1 MSIAAFLRSV
11 TPHTTAWMVMAF
23 LFAITSVASSQSQP
37 RDTTP
42 ATLPSGPAS
51 ESLSQWQPTVD
62 HTTCAD
68 TDNLGDDLQELLAM
82 IDDEVRRA
90 HELSVTEETRYGE
103 ELFEEMLRTPES
115 MLYGRLDPPQ
125 FEADRRYVEAVG
137 RSLLTNLRRQ
147 GIDYRF
153 HLLLSD
159 EVNAFALPGG
169 HIIITTA
176 MLYRPDTLQNEA
188 ELAGILA
195 HEIAHVDLRHTA
207 AVFETVRA
215 AGFSLDDDS
224 ALNISLLFNRF
235 GRLMYQSE
243 YEDAADRYA
252 VRRLVEVGYSP
263 IRIYD
268 QWQRWST
275 VAALRGLH
283 PDDLG
288 EAPAWARTVLA
299 ALSSHNPAAT
309 RACNVGLELEAM
321 RTEAGS
327 RPLATGYMN
336 FQQRQPLLGGS
347 HGGP

>member
-1 MSIAAFLRSV
+1 MSTATSPRSFTPRALSWTVMALLLATAGIAA
-11 TPHTTAWMVMAF
+11 
-23 LFAITSVASSQSQP
+23 SQSQP

-42 ATLPSGPAS
+42 AAQPTGPAS
-51 ESLSQWQPTVD
+51 ESLSQWRPTVD
-62 HTTCAD
+62 HNTCAD
-68 TDNLGDDLQELLAM
+68 TDNPGDDLQELLAM

-90 HELSVTEETRYGE
+90 HELSVAEETRYGE
-103 ELFEEMLRTPES
+103 ELFREMLSTPES

-125 FEADRRYVEAVG
+125 FEADRRYIEAVG
-137 RSLLTNLRRQ
+137 RSLLINLRRQ
-147 GIDYRF
+147 GVDYRF

-176 MLYRPDTLQNEA
+176 MLYRPDTLHNEA

-263 IRIYD
+263 IRVYE

-309 RACNVGLELEAM
+309 RACNVGLELEAIQAE
-321 RTEAGS
+321 TGS
-327 RPLATGYMN
+327 RTLATGYTN
-336 FQQRQPLLGGS
+336 FQQRQPLRGGT